1 MRTHPALAIA
11 SAGLILLS
19 GCAQNTDD
27 IQEGAPT
34 STGAASSEDTAGNDG
49 TEDTSDDSAGNDSSG
64 DHGSGDDDSTGED
77 GAGNAT
83 GEETGDDDN
92 TDAESA
98 DDSEPAPVP
107 APLPTNAT
115 DYADEFVRAW
125 GRGDTDRVAQLS
137 TENVAIMLRGRA
149 TENWARVAE
158 NAGAGTVHVTY
169 REEETGEEFVLHVD
183 NAKAGQGQEQAVTD
197 VDLERPG

>member
-27 IQEGAPT
+27 TQEGAPT
-34 STGAASSEDTAGNDG
+34 STGAASSEDTAGDDG
-49 TEDTSDDSAGNDSSG
+49 TEDTSDGSTGNDSG
-64 DHGSGDDDSTGED
+64 G
-77 GAGNAT
+77 
-83 GEETGDDDN
+83 
-92 TDAESA
+92 

-149 TENWARVAE
+149 TEHWARVAE
-158 NAGAGTVHVTY
+158 DAGAGTVHVTY